1 MNHELSTNNKHALKS
16 PNVHRFTMKNFDK
29 FTQNTPSEEPAK
41 PPRLNKYV
49 ANAGICSR
57 RKADE
62 HIKNGLVQ
70 VNDEVV
76 IQMGYRVQPG
86 DVVKFEG
93 KIIEPEKNKVYILMN
108 KPKNV
113 VTTVSDEKARK
124 TVMEIVKNA
133 CTERIY
139 PVGRL
144 DRNTTG
150 LLLLTNDG
158 SLADK
163 LMHPRNGVRKI
174 YHVTLDKA
182 LTRKHLQAIYDG
194 ITLEDGDVM
203 VDKISYLNED
213 DKTLISIEIHIGRN
227 RIVRRIFEHFKYVV
241 KKLDR
246 VYYGGL
252 TKKKITR
259 GHWRH
264 LTEKEVIM
272 LKHFS

>member
-1 MNHELSTNNKHALKS
+1 
-16 PNVHRFTMKNFDK
+16 
-29 FTQNTPSEEPAK
+29 
-41 PPRLNKYV
+41 
-49 ANAGICSR
+49 
-57 RKADE
+57 
-62 HIKNGLVQ
+62 
-70 VNDEVV
+70 
-76 IQMGYRVQPG
+76 
-86 DVVKFEG
+86 
-93 KIIEPEKNKVYILMN
+93 
-108 KPKNV
+108 
-113 VTTVSDEKARK
+113 
-124 TVMEIVKNA
+124 MEIVKNA

-174 YHVTLDKA
+174 YQVTLDKPVM
-182 LTRKHLQAIYDG
+182 RKHIQAIRDG

-203 VDKISYLNED
+203 VDKIGYLDED
-213 DKTLISIEIHIGRN
+213 DKTIISIEIHIGRN

-252 TKKKITR
+252 TKKRITR

>member
-1 MNHELSTNNKHALKS
+1 MKKFKKNYVSKRNPEDLS
-16 PNVHRFTMKNFDK
+16 
-29 FTQNTPSEEPAK
+29 K

-70 VNDEVV
+70 VNDQV
-76 IQMGYRVQPG
+76 IREMGYRVQPK
-86 DVVKFEG
+86 DVVKYKNE
-93 KIIEPEKNKVYILMN
+93 IIKPETTKVYILMN

-113 VTTVSDEKARK
+113 VTTVSDERARK
-124 TVMEIVKNA
+124 TVMEIIGKS
-133 CTERIY
+133 CKQRIY

-163 LMHPRNGVRKI
+163 LMHPSNGVRKI
-174 YHVTLDKA
+174 YHVTLDKPVA
-182 LTRKHLQAIYDG
+182 KKHLAEIEKG
-194 ITLEDGDVM
+194 ITLEDGPVI
-203 VDKISYLNED
+203 VDKISYLRFDED
-213 DKTLISIEIHIGRN
+213 KSLISIEIHIGRN
-227 RIVRRIFEHFKYVV
+227 RIVRRIFEHFKYEV

-252 TKKKITR
+252 TKKNITR
-259 GHWRH
+259 GYFRN
-264 LTEKEVIM
+264 LTEKEIIM

>member
-1 MNHELSTNNKHALKS
+1 MKKYNKFPPKRE
-16 PNVHRFTMKNFDK
+16 P
-29 FTQNTPSEEPAK
+29 EEPPK

-62 HIKNGLVQ
+62 YIKEGLVQ
-70 VNDEVV
+70 VNDEV
-76 IQMGYRVQPG
+76 IREMGYRVQSG
-86 DVVKFEG
+86 DVVKYKGEV
-93 KIIEPEKNKVYILMN
+93 IEPETNKVYLLMN

-163 LMHPRNGVRKI
+163 LMHPRNQVRKI
-174 YHVTLDKA
+174 YHVTLDKPVSK
-182 LTRKHLQAIYDG
+182 KHLKQIDEG
-194 ITLEDGDVM
+194 ITLEDGPVSA
-203 VDKISYLNED
+203 DKINYLRLDE
-213 DKTLISIEIHIGRN
+213 KKIISIEVHIGKN
-227 RIVRRIFEHFKYVV
+227 RIVRRIFEHFGYKVE
-241 KKLDR
+241 KLDR

-252 TKKKITR
+252 TKKNITR
-259 GHWRH
+259 GYYRH

>member
-1 MNHELSTNNKHALKS
+1 
-16 PNVHRFTMKNFDK
+16 MKKFDK
-29 FTQNTPSEEPAK
+29 KYIKKAPEEPAK

-70 VNDEVV
+70 VNDVV
-76 IQMGYRVQPG
+76 VREMGYRVQPG
-86 DVVKFEG
+86 EVVKFEG
-93 KIIEPEKNKVYILMN
+93 KVIEPEKNKVYILMN

-174 YHVTLDKA
+174 YHVTLDKPV
-182 LTRKHLQAIYDG
+182 TKKHIQAIRDG
-194 ITLEDGDVM
+194 ITLEDGDVI
-203 VDKISYLNED
+203 VDKVSYIKED

-227 RIVRRIFEHFKYVV
+227 RIVRRIFEHFDYVV

-252 TKKKITR
+252 TKKNITR
-259 GHWRH
+259 GYWRN

>member
-1 MNHELSTNNKHALKS
+1 
-16 PNVHRFTMKNFDK
+16 MKNFDK
-29 FTQNTPSEEPAK
+29 KNIPNTPADPTK

-62 HIKNGLVQ
+62 HIKKGLVQ
-70 VNDEVV
+70 VNDVV
-76 IQMGYRVQPG
+76 VREMGYRVQPG

-93 KIIEPEKNKVYILMN
+93 EVIQPEQNKVYILMN

-113 VTTVSDEKARK
+113 VTTVSDERARK

-174 YHVTLDKA
+174 YHITLDKPV
-182 LTRKHLQAIYDG
+182 TKKHIQAIRDG

-203 VDKISYLNED
+203 VDKVGYLDED
-213 DKTLISIEIHIGRN
+213 DKTIISIEIHIGRN

-252 TKKKITR
+252 TKKRITR

-264 LTEKEVIM
+264 LTEKEIIM

>member
-1 MNHELSTNNKHALKS
+1 MAKYN
-16 PNVHRFTMKNFDK
+16 K
-29 FTQNTPSEEPAK
+29 FTSKQSEEPTK

-70 VNDEVV
+70 VNDVV
-76 IQMGYRVQPG
+76 VREMGYRVQPG
-86 DVVKFEG
+86 EVVKFEG
-93 KIIEPEKNKVYILMN
+93 KVIEPEKNKVYLLMN

-174 YHVTLDKA
+174 YHVTLDKPV
-182 LTRKHLQAIYDG
+182 TKKHIQAIRDG

-203 VDKISYLNED
+203 VDKVGYIKED
-213 DKTLISIEIHIGRN
+213 DKTIISIEIHIGRN
-227 RIVRRIFEHFKYVV
+227 RIVRRIFEHFDYAV

-252 TKKKITR
+252 TKKNVTR
-259 GHWRH
+259 GYWRN

>member
-1 MNHELSTNNKHALKS
+1 
-16 PNVHRFTMKNFDK
+16 MKKYDK
-29 FTQNTPSEEPAK
+29 FPPKREQEEPPK

-62 HIKNGLVQ
+62 YIKQGLVQ
-70 VNDEVV
+70 VNDE
-76 IQMGYRVQPG
+76 IIKEMGYRVQPG
-86 DVVKFEG
+86 DVVKYKGEVI
-93 KIIEPEKNKVYILMN
+93 KPESNKVYLLMN

-113 VTTVSDEKARK
+113 VTTVSDERARK

-174 YHVTLDKA
+174 YHVTLNKNV
-182 LTRKHLQAIYDG
+182 TKKHLIEIAEG
-194 ITLEDGDVM
+194 ITLEDGPVL
-203 VDKISYLNED
+203 VDKVNYVKAD

-227 RIVRRIFEHFKYVV
+227 RIVRRIFEHFKYEV

-252 TKKKITR
+252 TKKNITR
-259 GHWRH
+259 GYFRH

>member
-1 MNHELSTNNKHALKS
+1 
-16 PNVHRFTMKNFDK
+16 MKKFDK
-29 FTQNTPSEEPAK
+29 KYNKKPGKREPEDLTK

-57 RKADE
+57 RRADVY
-62 HIKNGLVQ
+62 IKNGAVQ
-70 VNDEVV
+70 VNDIVV
-76 IQMGYRVQPG
+76 REMGYRVQPG
-86 DVVKFEG
+86 DVVKYKGEV
-93 KIIEPEKNKVYILMN
+93 IEPEQNKVYLLMN

-124 TVMEIVKNA
+124 TVMELVKNA

-163 LMHPRNGVRKI
+163 LMHPSNAVRKI
-174 YHVTLDKA
+174 YHVTLDKPV
-182 LTRKHLQAIYDG
+182 TKKHLEAIRDG
-194 ITLEDGDVM
+194 IMLEDGDVM
-203 VDKISYLNED
+203 IDKISYINEE

-227 RIVRRIFEHFKYVV
+227 RIVRRIFEHFKYEV

-252 TKKKITR
+252 TKKHITR
-259 GHWRH
+259 GYWRK

>member
-1 MNHELSTNNKHALKS
+1 
-16 PNVHRFTMKNFDK
+16 MKKYDK
-29 FTQNTPSEEPAK
+29 FPPKREQEDPPK

-62 HIKNGLVQ
+62 YIKQGFVQ
-70 VNDEVV
+70 VNDEV
-76 IQMGYRVQPG
+76 IKEMGYRVQHK
-86 DVVKFEG
+86 DVVKYKGEVI
-93 KIIEPEKNKVYILMN
+93 KPETNKVYLLMN

-113 VTTVSDEKARK
+113 VTTVSDERARK
-124 TVMEIVKNA
+124 TVMEIIKNA

-174 YHVTLDKA
+174 YHVTLNKA
-182 LTRKHLQAIYDG
+182 VTKKHLREIAEG
-194 ITLEDGDVM
+194 ITLEDGPVM
-203 VDKISYLNED
+203 VDKVNYVKSD

-227 RIVRRIFEHFKYVV
+227 RIVRRIFEHFKYEV

-252 TKKKITR
+252 TKKNITR
-259 GHWRH
+259 GYFRH

>member
-1 MNHELSTNNKHALKS
+1 MSDKYKNYISKRQPED
-16 PNVHRFTMKNFDK
+16 PN
-29 FTQNTPSEEPAK
+29 K

-62 HIKNGLVQ
+62 HIKNGLVK
-70 VNDEVV
+70 VNDEV
-76 IQMGYRVQPG
+76 IREMGYRVQSG
-86 DVVKFEG
+86 DVVKYKDEVI
-93 KIIEPEKNKVYILMN
+93 KPETNKVYILMN

-113 VTTVSDEKARK
+113 VTTVSDERARK

-133 CTERIY
+133 CPERIY

-163 LMHPRNGVRKI
+163 LMHPSNGVRKI
-174 YHVTLDKA
+174 YHVTLNRPVTKRH
-182 LTRKHLQAIYDG
+182 LTEIEKG
-194 ITLEDGDVM
+194 ITLEDGPVM
-203 VDKISYLNED
+203 VDKINYLEPD
-213 DKTLISIEIHIGRN
+213 DKTIISIEIHIGRN
-227 RIVRRIFEHFKYVV
+227 RIVRRIFEHFKYTV

-252 TKKKITR
+252 TKKNITR
-259 GHWRH
+259 GYYRH